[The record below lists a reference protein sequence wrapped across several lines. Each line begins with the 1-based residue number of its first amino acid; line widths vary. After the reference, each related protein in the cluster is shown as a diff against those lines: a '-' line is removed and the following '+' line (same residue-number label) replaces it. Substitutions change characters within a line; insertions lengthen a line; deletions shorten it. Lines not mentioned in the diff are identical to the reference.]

1 MRDGKDRIIPFTS
14 TDRSKS
20 TKQRRIVL
28 TEEEYTNTLSSII
41 TRDYYPSLPS
51 LYRDAAILQKRS
63 EGDIASAVQI
73 RRAARTLSTHEELK
87 AQSDEMEEII
97 AKENGGIRKRARPL
111 DRENVDGFH
120 QRVTTEDNAEF
131 EENMKREVK
140 EKKQMMDIVYQS
152 SGSDY
157 RKVGQMLLANSTE
170 FATNTNDS
178 KRLQLCDTPLMA
190 SDEFN
195 APVER
200 IQVAGTTIE
209 GKNKTDRNAFFFTPQ
224 HLTDGFDDRIVSS
237 QSGHP
242 PTQVLLDDSKMMPPP
257 SRNAASSLVHMVH
270 METSL
275 STIQSNQKDNSRM
288 HMVEYKAK
296 PFSIQGSITKQIVPS
311 NTRFQYQSE
320 SRIVVSAPN
329 RSIEPEPAP
338 AALQKLVYDTDS
350 SAVTDLDETPLSI
363 NVERKRRLQQIERD
377 RNTFVTMTPLIIPGR
392 DDGSPIMTWGDVAS
406 TPLVT
411 RGDESNECSVL
422 SMPSQYNGNY
432 KLPSEDRRE
441 AVAKEAEDKLA
452 KKAKRFKSSGK
463 KVSDVKDKSTS
474 SVLDRASSLTPAAR
488 ALLARSNSN
497 LSSRVSANSSMKIAA
512 RSSSAFGSALRSSYT
527 PRSEKATDN
536 SARRSGRRSN
546 LNRATPLI
554 STMSPCKNDMG
565 IDITLS
571 NQAKESTG
579 KEPHDNNISTS
590 GLLKM

>member
-1 MRDGKDRIIPFTS
+1 MMRDGEDKIVHFTS
-14 TDRSKS
+14 TDKS
-20 TKQRRIVL
+20 ESRKQRRIVL

-73 RRAARTLSTHEELK
+73 RRAARNLATHEELK

-97 AKENGGIRKRARPL
+97 AKENGGIRKRARSL
-111 DRENVDGFH
+111 DRENLDGFH
-120 QRVTTEDNAEF
+120 QRVTTEDNTEF

-157 RKVGQMLLANSTE
+157 RKVGQMLLGNSTE
-170 FATNTNDS
+170 FAAKTNDS

-209 GKNKTDRNAFFFTPQ
+209 GKNKTYRNALFFTPQ
-224 HLTDGFDDRIVSS
+224 HLTEGSDDRFVSS
-237 QSGHP
+237 QPGHT
-242 PTQVLLDDSKMMPPP
+242 PTQLLLEDSKMMPPP
-257 SRNAASSLVHMVH
+257 SRNAASSLVHM
-270 METSL
+270 ETSL
-275 STIQSNQKDNSRM
+275 STIQSNRKDNNRM

-296 PFSIQGSITKQIVPS
+296 PLSIHGSNTKQIVPS
-311 NTRFQYQSE
+311 NTRFQFQTE
-320 SRIVVSAPN
+320 SRIVVSASN

-338 AALQKLVYDTDS
+338 ATLKKLVYDTDS
-350 SAVTDLDETPLSI
+350 SAVTDLDASPLSI
-363 NVERKRRLQQIERD
+363 TLERKRRLQRIERD

-411 RGDESNECSVL
+411 RGDESNEYSVN
-422 SMPSQYNGNY
+422 SMPSQYSGNY
-432 KLPSEDRRE
+432 ELPIEDRRE
-441 AVAKEAEDKLA
+441 AVVKIAEDKLA
-452 KKAKRFKSSGK
+452 KKAKRFKNAGK
-463 KVSDVKDKSTS
+463 KVSDGKYMSNS
-474 SVLDRASSLTPAAR
+474 SVSDRASSLTPAAR
-488 ALLARSNSN
+488 ALLARSTSN
-497 LSSRVSANSSMKIAA
+497 LSSRVSSNSSA

-536 SARRSGRRSN
+536 SARSGRRSN

-554 STMSPCKNDMG
+554 STMYPCKNDMG
-565 IDITLS
+565 RDIVFS
-571 NQAKESTG
+571 NKAKESTE
-579 KEPHDNNISTS
+579 KERHDNNISTS

>member
-87 AQSDEMEEII
+87 AQSDEMEEMI

-131 EENMKREVK
+131 EENMRREVK

-157 RKVGQMLLANSTE
+157 RKVGQMLLASSTDS
-170 FATNTNDS
+170 ATKRNDS

-195 APVER
+195 APAER
-200 IQVAGTTIE
+200 IQTAGTTIE

-224 HLTDGFDDRIVSS
+224 HLTEGSDDRIVSS

-257 SRNAASSLVHMVH
+257 SSNAASVLVQ

-275 STIQSNQKDNSRM
+275 STMPSNRKDIIRM

-311 NTRFQYQSE
+311 NTRFQYQTE
-320 SRIVVSAPN
+320 SRIVVSASN

-338 AALQKLVYDTDS
+338 ATHQKLVYDTDS

-363 NVERKRRLQQIERD
+363 NVERQRRLQQIERD

-411 RGDESNECSVL
+411 RGDKSNECSVL

-441 AVAKEAEDKLA
+441 GVAKEAEDRVA

-463 KVSDVKDKSTS
+463 KVSDVQGKSTS

-527 PRSEKATDN
+527 PRSEKATHN
-536 SARRSGRRSN
+536 SARSGRRSN

-565 IDITLS
+565 TDIALF
-571 NQAKESTG
+571 NQEKESTG
-579 KEPHDNNISTS
+579 KERHDNNISTS